1 MTKVKTLQVVKKGMI
16 YAVLVLFSMFFLFP
30 FAFMFFKSVMG
41 NLESAGSPYVRF
53 LPEGAWHFSNYARV
67 FDSSFLRYFRN
78 TLIVIAFNIVGVP
91 LAACFVAFGFARG
104 KFKTKNFWFAVV
116 LGTIMLPGVVTQ
128 VPVYIMFK
136 KFGLTGTLA
145 PLIIPN
151 FFGGGALNIFLA
163 RQFIRGISKEIDE
176 AARIDGASR
185 LRIFFGIIFPLLKP
199 IIIYIVINTFISCWR
214 DFDSALVFIGDTR
227 ASRQWQTLA
236 LGIYYKFLI
245 RGTED
250 VYPNMQMATGV
261 IMVLPVAALF
271 LVFQRRLIE
280 GVVMTGIKG

>member
-185 LRIFFGIIFPLLKP
+185 LRCIFKITLPLIKN
-199 IIIYIVINTFISCWR
+199 IVILMFIMSIGNIFKG
-214 DFDSALVFIGDTR
+214 DFGMIYPFIGDNALLYPTTDVIDTYVYR
-227 ASRQWQTLA
+227 ALRTFTNYGRTAAIGLYQSVMGFALVLFANWLA
-236 LGIYYKFLI
+236 
-245 RGTED
+245 RRHSPE
-250 VYPNMQMATGV
+250 
-261 IMVLPVAALF
+261 AA
-271 LVFQRRLIE
+271 VF
-280 GVVMTGIKG
+280 